1 MKISYRS
8 LLLILIAGVF
18 VCLSVISYK
27 LTFSSLGTVRSNTIE
42 AIDYTNV
49 VVILLTTVTI
59 LFTVF
64 ALILAILGVWGFHN
78 IKIDAGKFAQNS
90 AIEAIR
96 DAFDENGEALKQI
109 QQEFQNEGPLR
120 EWVRRQIRS
129 EVTEQLALY
138 SPDEITDEDDPKDEG
153 DQ

>member
-64 ALILAILGVWGFHN
+64 ALILAILV
-78 IKIDAGKFAQNS
+78 S
-90 AIEAIR
+90 
-96 DAFDENGEALKQI
+96 
-109 QQEFQNEGPLR
+109 
-120 EWVRRQIRS
+120 
-129 EVTEQLALY
+129 
-138 SPDEITDEDDPKDEG
+138 DPKLS
-153 DQ
+153 